1 MVILAAVDAAREQDR
16 VVTVAHDLASA
27 YGTKLY
33 VLHVATEEEFKS
45 RQRSVQ
51 EIDDFQEY
59 SKAQHS
65 ESAAKEART
74 VVNET
79 LGGVDGNEIE
89 TIGRVGDPVEAILG
103 AAEELDAQYVVI
115 GGRKRSPTGK
125 VLFGSTTQSVLLA
138 ADRPIVTVMRS
149 E

>member
-1 MVILAAVDAAREQDR
+1 MVILAAVDVDREQDP

-27 YGTKLY
+27 YETKLY
-33 VLHVATEEEFKS
+33 VLHVATEDEFRS
-45 RQRSVQ
+45 HQRSVQ

-65 ESAAKEART
+65 ESAAKKART
-74 VVNET
+74 VVKET
-79 LGGVDGNEIE
+79 LDETDGRVE
-89 TIGRVGDPVEAILG
+89 TIGRVGDPVQSILG

-125 VLFGSTTQSVLLA
+125 VLFGSTTQSVMLA
-138 ADRPIVTVMRS
+138 ADRPIVTVMRN